1 MAPTSYPMALAV
13 LVPLP
18 FDIISTVLRFWI
30 RYKRKAWGPDDWAM
44 LINIVRFLDLHSLFD
59 FTDID
64 PAVLECEHNRDHWHG
79 MEWNRTV

>member
-30 RYKRKAWGPDDWAM
+30 RYKRKAWGADDWAM
-44 LINIVRFLDLHSLFD
+44 LINVVRFLDLHLYD

-64 PAVLECEHNRDHWHG
+64 AAVLERKHNRYHWDG
-79 MEWNRTV
+79 MEWCRPV